1 VICCA
6 LGYGLPD
13 ISGDYENATHPYAMQ
28 FLLPITHI
36 AVMSSV
42 YTTILISFERYVRVR
57 TSATRLAKKNIRIL
71 FVICKNLFECLFVQ
85 LV

>member
-13 ISGDYENATHPYAMQ
+13 ISGDYENDTHPYAMQ
-28 FLLPITHI
+28 YLLPITHI

-42 YTTILISFERYVRVR
+42 YTTILISFERYVRV
-57 TSATRLAKKNIRIL
+57 SSEFKVN
-71 FVICKNLFECLFVQ
+71 N
-85 LV
+85 